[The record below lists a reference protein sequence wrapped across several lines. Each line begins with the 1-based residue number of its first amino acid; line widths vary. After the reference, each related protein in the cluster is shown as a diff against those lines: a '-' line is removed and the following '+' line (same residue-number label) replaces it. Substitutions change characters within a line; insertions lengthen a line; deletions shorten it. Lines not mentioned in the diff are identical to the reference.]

1 MTNNL
6 QNVQLVFILFFQS
19 PGSELR
25 CNFLISRRS
34 KSQGISSFAHTL
46 WWTMRGIPERKKT
59 GGGFTPSP
67 PIVKKA
73 LVPYIGAVK

>member
-1 MTNNL
+1 
-6 QNVQLVFILFFQS
+6 
-19 PGSELR
+19 
-25 CNFLISRRS
+25 
-34 KSQGISSFAHTL
+34 
-46 WWTMRGIPERKKT
+46 MRGIPERKKT